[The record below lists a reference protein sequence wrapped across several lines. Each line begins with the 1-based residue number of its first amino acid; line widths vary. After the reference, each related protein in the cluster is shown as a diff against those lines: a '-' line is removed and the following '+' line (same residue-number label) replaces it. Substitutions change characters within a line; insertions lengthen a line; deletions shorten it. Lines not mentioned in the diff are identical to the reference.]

1 MTPLALALAAVILAP
16 ADYPRWDAAGN
27 VAWLTGTDSGTPADY
42 RGWFN
47 AATIGGTV
55 GYYWSPHLKLE
66 AGVDNASRAAFY
78 TTGRQPVPGSP
89 FPVFTSSRHDV
100 ALRTVSAVASYQF
113 LENAW
118 AHPFVSGGAEV
129 AYADDRIETF
139 ADPRT
144 TALTRSTTTTL
155 RPTVGGGV
163 KLYVSPR
170 AFVRTDAHW
179 TIDSGGVARFRWRT
193 GIGVDF

>member
-1 MTPLALALAAVILAP
+1 MTPFALALAAVILTP
-16 ADYPRWDAAGN
+16 ADHPRWDVAGS
-27 VAWLTGTDSGTPADY
+27 VAWLTGTDSSTPADY
-42 RGWFN
+42 RNWFN

-55 GYYWSPHLKLE
+55 GYYWSPHLKFE
-66 AGVDNASRAAFY
+66 AEIDGSSRAAFY
-78 TTGRQPVPGSP
+78 TTERRPAAGSP

-100 ALRTVSAVASYQF
+100 ALRTASAVATYQF
-113 LENAW
+113 FENAW
-118 AHPFVSGGAEV
+118 VHPFVSGGAEV
-129 AYADDRIETF
+129 AHADDRIETF
-139 ADPRT
+139 AESWT
-144 TALTRSTTTTL
+144 TALTASTTTTV

-179 TIDSGGVARFRWRT
+179 TIDRGGVARFTWRS